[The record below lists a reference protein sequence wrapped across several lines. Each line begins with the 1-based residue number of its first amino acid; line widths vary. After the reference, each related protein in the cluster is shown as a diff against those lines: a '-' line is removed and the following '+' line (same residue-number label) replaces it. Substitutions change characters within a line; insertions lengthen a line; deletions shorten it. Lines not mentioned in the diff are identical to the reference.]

1 MFLFSLISYRYNF
14 RSSHW
19 KCSLKKAIFKNFA
32 NFTRKHLSWS
42 LFLMR
47 LQGWD
52 LQLYSK
58 QTTTQVFS
66 IEIYKILKNTEFEE
80 HLRTTATV
88 ISKSRMLSFIQ
99 ICLCQKSIR
108 TIAPKENCPSG
119 SFRVRVRIRVRFGVR
134 DNFPR
139 RQLS

>member
-1 MFLFSLISYRYNF
+1 MLIAQKLLLFHITSAWNDEVMIFLLQIAFFVEHKWY
-14 RSSHW
+14 
-19 KCSLKKAIFKNFA
+19 
-32 NFTRKHLSWS
+32 LSDVS
-42 LFLMR
+42 GLRPATL
-47 LQGWD
+47 L
-52 LQLYSK
+52 K

-88 ISKSRMLSFIQ
+88 ISKSWMLSFIQ
-99 ICLCQKSIR
+99 ICVCQKSIR
-108 TIAPKENCPSG
+108 TIASKENFPSV
-119 SFRVRVRIRVRFGVR
+119 SFRVRVRVRIGVSFGDR